1 MQEAGAH
8 RHGLLRTDAVSGG
21 EPPRG
26 SWGSFTPSVCRSL
39 IVRNEVRCLDCA
51 GCLHSLI
58 PYLRGRDKSKGECP
72 ALGEEAEG

>member
-26 SWGSFTPSVCRSL
+26 SWGSFTPSVRRWV
-39 IVRNEVRCLDCA
+39 IVHKEARCLDCA
-51 GCLHSLI
+51 NC
-58 PYLRGRDKSKGECP
+58 
-72 ALGEEAEG
+72 